1 MLPQGAKT
9 AGGWLP
15 MRFPHETEFDMSRDA
30 LDEPMAHPFVL
41 NTGLSLGDPPTWT
54 GPVLLR
60 RAGLPACQ

>member
-30 LDEPMAHPFVL
+30 LDEPMAHP
-41 NTGLSLGDPPTWT
+41 LS
-54 GPVLLR
+54 
-60 RAGLPACQ
+60 